1 MQNQIVIFQGEN
13 NEINVEVKFED
24 DTVWLTQAQIIKLFN
39 GSKSN
44 ISEHI
49 KYIFESEELA
59 ENSTV
64 RNFRTV
70 QMEGKR
76 TVNRDIIHYN
86 LDVIISVGYRVNSK
100 RGVQFRQ
107 WATQKLKDYLVKG
120 YAINEFRLAQKNQ
133 EIQFLHDGIRIM
145 SRAIEEVTNDEAYK
159 WLDKFSKGLQLLD
172 DYDHERLDIKGLSL
186 VPGIHPHISEYESI
200 VNAMRTEFD
209 SSVFGKK
216 KDAGFESAIS
226 QIEQGFDDSYL
237 YQSIEERAAMLL
249 YLIIKNHAFVD
260 GNKRIGAACFLL
272 FLMRNNLLLSVNGVP
287 FISNDALASITLFV
301 AASKP
306 EEMETVKGLV
316 ISVLNR
322 RNS

>member
-1 MQNQIVIFQGEN
+1 MQNQIEIFQGAN

-24 DTVWLTQAQIIKLFN
+24 DTVWLSQAQIIKLFN

-49 KYIFESEELA
+49 KYIFESEELT

-76 TVNRDIIHYN
+76 TVSRDIIHYN

-100 RGVQFRQ
+100 RGIQFRQ
-107 WATQKLKDYLVKG
+107 WATQKLKDFLVKG
-120 YAINEFRLAQKNQ
+120 YSINEYRLAQKNQ

-200 VNAMRTEFD
+200 VNSMRTEFD

-226 QIEQGFDDSYL
+226 QIEQGFDDSYV

-272 FLMRNNLLLSVNGVP
+272 FLMRNNLLLSANGVP

-322 RNS
+322 RNL

>member
-1 MQNQIVIFQGEN
+1 MQNQIEIFQGEN

-24 DTVWLTQAQIIKLFN
+24 DTVWLSQVQIIQLFN
-39 GSKSN
+39 SSKSN

-49 KYIFESEELA
+49 KSIFESEELA

-64 RNFRTV
+64 RKFRTV
-70 QMEGKR
+70 QNEGKR
-76 TVNRDIIHYN
+76 VVNRDIVHYN

-100 RGVQFRQ
+100 RGILFRQ

-120 YAINEFRLAQKNQ
+120 YAINEHRLAQKNQ

-159 WLDKFSKGLQLLD
+159 WLDKFSKGLKLLD
-172 DYDHERLDIKGLSL
+172 DYDHERLDINGRSL
-186 VPGIHPHISEYESI
+186 VPGIHPNILEYETI

-216 KDAGFESAIS
+216 KDDGFMSAIS
-226 QIEQGFDDSYL
+226 QIEQGFGDSYV
-237 YQSIEERAAMLL
+237 YPSVEEKAAMLL

-272 FLMRNNLLLSVNGVP
+272 FLMRNNLLLSTNGVP

-306 EEMETVKGLV
+306 EEMEMVKGLV

-322 RNS
+322 RNG

>member
-1 MQNQIVIFQGEN
+1 MQNQIEIFQGAN

-24 DTVWLTQAQIIKLFN
+24 DTVWLSQAQIIKLFN

-49 KYIFESEELA
+49 KYIFESEELT

-76 TVNRDIIHYN
+76 TVSRDIIHYN

-107 WATQKLKDYLVKG
+107 WATQKLKDFLVKG
-120 YAINEFRLAQKNQ
+120 YSINEFRLAQKNQ

-226 QIEQGFDDSYL
+226 QIEQGFDDSYV

-272 FLMRNNLLLSVNGVP
+272 FLMRNNLLLSANGVP

-322 RNS
+322 RNL

>member
-1 MQNQIVIFQGEN
+1 MQNQIEIFQGEN

-24 DTVWLTQAQIIKLFN
+24 ETVWLSQAQMVELFGQTKQN
-39 GSKSN
+39 VSLHISN
-44 ISEHI
+44 CFKEKELDKIRVVKDSLTTAI
-49 KYIFESEELA
+49 DGKKYKTKF
-59 ENSTV
+59 
-64 RNFRTV
+64 
-70 QMEGKR
+70 
-76 TVNRDIIHYN
+76 YN
-86 LDVIISVGYRVNSK
+86 LDVIISVGYRVKSK
-100 RGVQFRQ
+100 RGTQFRQ
-107 WATQKLKDYLVKG
+107 WATQKLKEFLVKG
-120 YAINEFRLAQKNQ
+120 YAINEQRLAQKNQ

-159 WLDKFSKGLQLLD
+159 WLDKFSKGLKLLD
-172 DYDHERLDIKGLSL
+172 DYDHERLDIKGRSI
-186 VPGIHPHISEYESI
+186 VPGIHPSILEYETI

-216 KDAGFESAIS
+216 KDDGFMSAIS
-226 QIEQGFDDSYL
+226 QIEQGFGDSYV
-237 YQSIEERAAMLL
+237 YPSVEEKAAMLL

-272 FLMRNNLLLSVNGVP
+272 FLMRNNLLLSSDGVP

-306 EEMETVKGLV
+306 EEMEMVKGLV

-322 RNS
+322 KNG

>member
-70 QMEGKR
+70 KMEGKR

-133 EIQFLHDGIRIM
+133 EIQFLHDGIRII

-322 RNS
+322 RNR

>member
-1 MQNQIVIFQGEN
+1 MQNQIEIFQGAN
-13 NEINVEVKFED
+13 NEINIEVKFEE
-24 DTVWLTQAQIIKLFN
+24 DTVWLSQRQMSELFAKDSDTI
-39 GSKSN
+39 GL
-44 ISEHI
+44 HI
-49 KYIFESEELA
+49 KNIYNEGELERIA
-59 ENSTV
+59 TTEDYSV
-64 RNFRTV
+64 V
-70 QMEGKR
+70 QKEGKR
-76 TVNRDIIHYN
+76 EVNREIVHYN

-100 RGVQFRQ
+100 RGTQFRQ
-107 WATQKLKDYLVKG
+107 WATQKLKDYLLKG

-172 DYDHERLDIKGLSL
+172 DYDHEKLDIRGSSL
-186 VPGIHPHISEYESI
+186 KSGIHPTILEYEAI
-200 VNAMRTEFD
+200 VNTMRTEFD

-226 QIEQGFDDSYL
+226 QIEQGFGNL
-237 YQSIEERAAMLL
+237 YVYPSIEEKAAMLL

-272 FLMRNNLLLSVNGVP
+272 FLKTNDLLFSNDGQILLSNEA
-287 FISNDALASITLFV
+287 IASITLFV

-306 EEMETVKGLV
+306 EEMEMVKCLV

-322 RNS
+322 RNL

>member
-1 MQNQIVIFQGEN
+1 MQNQIEIFQGAN
-13 NEINVEVKFED
+13 NEINVEVKFEE
-24 DTVWLTQAQIIKLFN
+24 DTVWLSQAQMVELF
-39 GSKSN
+39 GQTKQN
-44 ISEHI
+44 ISLHI
-49 KYIFESEELA
+49 NNCFKENELDKIRVVKDSLTTAIDGKNYITKF
-59 ENSTV
+59 
-64 RNFRTV
+64 
-70 QMEGKR
+70 
-76 TVNRDIIHYN
+76 YN
-86 LDVIISVGYRVNSK
+86 LDVIISVGYRVKSN
-100 RGVQFRQ
+100 RGTQFRQ

-120 YAINEFRLAQKNQ
+120 YAINEYRLAQKNQ

-172 DYDHERLDIKGLSL
+172 DYDHERLDLKGLSL

-226 QIEQGFDDSYL
+226 QIEQGFDDSYV

-272 FLMRNNLLLSVNGVP
+272 FLMRNNLLLSANGVP

-322 RNS
+322 RNG

>member
-1 MQNQIVIFQGEN
+1 MQNQIEIFQGEN
-13 NEINVEVKFED
+13 NEINVEVKFEEE
-24 DTVWLTQAQIIKLFN
+24 TVWLSQAQIIKLFN

-59 ENSTV
+59 ETSTV

-120 YAINEFRLAQKNQ
+120 YALNEYRLAQKNQ

-159 WLDKFSKGLQLLD
+159 WLDKFSKGLKLLD
-172 DYDHERLDIKGLSL
+172 DYDHEQLDIKGLSL
-186 VPGIHPHISEYESI
+186 KSGIHPTILEYEAI
-200 VNAMRTEFD
+200 VNTMRTEFD

-226 QIEQGFDDSYL
+226 QIEQGFGNL
-237 YQSIEERAAMLL
+237 YVYPSVEEKAAMLL

-272 FLMRNNLLLSVNGVP
+272 FLKTNDLLFSNDGQILLSNEA
-287 FISNDALASITLFV
+287 IASITLFV

-306 EEMETVKGLV
+306 EEMEMVKCLV

>member
-1 MQNQIVIFQGEN
+1 MQNQIEIFQAEN
-13 NEINVEVKFED
+13 NEIKVEVKFEE
-24 DTVWLTQAQIIKLFN
+24 DTVWLSQAQMGELF
-39 GSKSN
+39 GQTKQN
-44 ISEHI
+44 ISLHI
-49 KYIFESEELA
+49 SNCFKEKELDKIRVVKESLTTA
-59 ENSTV
+59 ID
-64 RNFRTV
+64 
-70 QMEGKR
+70 GKNYK
-76 TVNRDIIHYN
+76 TKFYN
-86 LDVIISVGYRVNSK
+86 LDVIISVGYRVKSN
-100 RGVQFRQ
+100 RGTQFRQ
-107 WATQKLKDYLVKG
+107 WATQKLKDFLVKG
-120 YAINEFRLAQKNQ
+120 YAINEYRLAQKNQ

-172 DYDHERLDIKGLSL
+172 DFDHERLDLKGLSL
-186 VPGIHPHISEYESI
+186 APGIHPNILEYESI

-226 QIEQGFDDSYL
+226 QIEQGFGDSYV

-272 FLMRNNLLLSVNGVP
+272 FLKRNNLLFSQQGSSLLSNEA
-287 FISNDALASITLFV
+287 IASITLFV

-306 EEMETVKGLV
+306 EEMGMVKSLV

-322 RNS
+322 NKV

>member
-1 MQNQIVIFQGEN
+1 MQNQIEIFQGAN
-13 NEINVEVKFED
+13 NEINVEVKFEE
-24 DTVWLTQAQIIKLFN
+24 DTVWLSQAQMVKLF
-39 GSKSN
+39 GQTKQN
-44 ISEHI
+44 ISLHI
-49 KYIFESEELA
+49 NNCFKENELDKIRVVKDSLTTAIDGKNYITKF
-59 ENSTV
+59 
-64 RNFRTV
+64 
-70 QMEGKR
+70 
-76 TVNRDIIHYN
+76 YN
-86 LDVIISVGYRVNSK
+86 LDVIISVGYRVKSK

-120 YAINEFRLAQKNQ
+120 YAINEHRLAQKNQ

-186 VPGIHPHISEYESI
+186 VPGIHPLISEYESI

-209 SSVFGKK
+209 TSVFGKK

-226 QIEQGFDDSYL
+226 QIEQGFEDSYV

-272 FLMRNNLLLSVNGVP
+272 FLMRNNLLLSANGVP

-316 ISVLNR
+316 VSVLNR
-322 RNS
+322 RNG

>member
-1 MQNQIVIFQGEN
+1 MQNQIEIFQGAN
-13 NEINVEVKFED
+13 NEINIEVKFEE
-24 DTVWLTQAQIIKLFN
+24 DTVWLSQAQMVELFGQTKQN
-39 GSKSN
+39 VSL
-44 ISEHI
+44 HI
-49 KYIFESEELA
+49 NNCFKENELDKIRVVKDSLITA
-59 ENSTV
+59 ID
-64 RNFRTV
+64 
-70 QMEGKR
+70 GKNYK
-76 TVNRDIIHYN
+76 TKFYN
-86 LDVIISVGYRVNSK
+86 LDVIISVGYRVKSK
-100 RGVQFRQ
+100 RGTQFRQ
-107 WATQKLKDYLVKG
+107 WATLKLKDYLVKG

-145 SRAIEEVTNDEAYK
+145 SRAIEEVTSDEAYK

-172 DYDHERLDIKGLSL
+172 DYDHDRLDIKGLSL
-186 VPGIHPHISEYESI
+186 VPGIHPNILEYETI

-226 QIEQGFDDSYL
+226 QIEQGFGDSYV

-272 FLMRNNLLLSVNGVP
+272 FLMRNNLLLSANGVP

-322 RNS
+322 NREN

>member
-1 MQNQIVIFQGEN
+1 MQNQIEIFQGEN
-13 NEINVEVKFED
+13 NEINVEVKFEE
-24 DTVWLTQAQIIKLFN
+24 DTVWLSQRQMSELFAKDSDTI
-39 GSKSN
+39 GL
-44 ISEHI
+44 HI
-49 KYIFESEELA
+49 KNIYNEGELERIA
-59 ENSTV
+59 TTEDYSV
-64 RNFRTV
+64 V
-70 QMEGKR
+70 QKEGKR
-76 TVNRDIIHYN
+76 EVNREIVHYN

-100 RGVQFRQ
+100 RGTQFRQ

-159 WLDKFSKGLQLLD
+159 WLNKFSKGLKLLD
-172 DYDHERLDIKGLSL
+172 DYDHEQLDIKGLSL
-186 VPGIHPHISEYESI
+186 KSGIHPSILEYEAI
-200 VNAMRTEFD
+200 VNTMRNEFD

-226 QIEQGFDDSYL
+226 QIEQGFGNL
-237 YQSIEERAAMLL
+237 YVYPSVEEKAAMLL

-272 FLMRNNLLLSVNGVP
+272 FLKTNDLLFSNDGQILLSNEA
-287 FISNDALASITLFV
+287 IASITLFV

-306 EEMETVKGLV
+306 EEIEMVKCLV

-322 RNS
+322 RN

>member
-1 MQNQIVIFQGEN
+1 MQNQIEIFQGAN
-13 NEINVEVKFED
+13 NEINVEVKFEE

-76 TVNRDIIHYN
+76 AVNRDIIHYN

-107 WATQKLKDYLVKG
+107 WANQKLKDYLVKG
-120 YAINEFRLAQKNQ
+120 YAINESRLAQKNQ

-186 VPGIHPHISEYESI
+186 VPGIHPNISEYETI
-200 VNAMRTEFD
+200 VKAMRTEFD

-272 FLMRNNLLLSVNGVP
+272 FLMRNNLLLSANGVP

>member
-1 MQNQIVIFQGEN
+1 
-13 NEINVEVKFED
+13 
-24 DTVWLTQAQIIKLFN
+24 
-39 GSKSN
+39 
-44 ISEHI
+44 
-49 KYIFESEELA
+49 
-59 ENSTV
+59 
-64 RNFRTV
+64 
-70 QMEGKR
+70 MEGKR

-120 YAINEFRLAQKNQ
+120 YAINEYRLAQKNQ

-209 SSVFGKK
+209 SSIFGKK

-226 QIEQGFDDSYL
+226 QIEQGFDDSYA

-249 YLIIKNHAFVD
+249 YLIIKNHAFID

-272 FLMRNNLLLSVNGVP
+272 FLMRNNLLLSANGVP

-322 RNS
+322 RNG

>member
-1 MQNQIVIFQGEN
+1 MQNQIEIFQGEN

-24 DTVWLTQAQIIKLFN
+24 ETVWLSQAQMVELFGQTKQN
-39 GSKSN
+39 VSLHISN
-44 ISEHI
+44 CFKEKELDKIRVVKDSLTTAI
-49 KYIFESEELA
+49 DGKKYKTKF
-59 ENSTV
+59 
-64 RNFRTV
+64 
-70 QMEGKR
+70 
-76 TVNRDIIHYN
+76 YN
-86 LDVIISVGYRVNSK
+86 LDVIISVGYRVKSK
-100 RGVQFRQ
+100 RGTQFRQ

-120 YAINEFRLAQKNQ
+120 YAINEQRLAQKNQ

-145 SRAIEEVTNDEAYK
+145 SRAIEEVTTDEAYK
-159 WLDKFSKGLQLLD
+159 WLDKFSKGLKLLD
-172 DYDHERLDIKGLSL
+172 DYDHERLDFKGRSI
-186 VPGIHPHISEYESI
+186 VPGIHPSILEYETI

-216 KDAGFESAIS
+216 KDDGFMSAVK
-226 QIEQGFDDSYL
+226 QIEQGFGDSYV
-237 YQSIEERAAMLL
+237 YPSVEEKAAMLL

-272 FLMRNNLLLSVNGVP
+272 FLMRNNLLLSTDGVP

-306 EEMETVKGLV
+306 EEMEMVKGLV

-322 RNS
+322 RNG